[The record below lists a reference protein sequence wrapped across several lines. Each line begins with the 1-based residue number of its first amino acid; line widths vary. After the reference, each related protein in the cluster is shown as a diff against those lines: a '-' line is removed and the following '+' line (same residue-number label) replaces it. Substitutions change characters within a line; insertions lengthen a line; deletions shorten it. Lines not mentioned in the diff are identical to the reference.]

1 MRFAKYV
8 GLRKAVLCSVIVIAG
23 IGIVGCNGGEGNE
36 KTDTVKSETTAEE
49 TDTEKDGTT
58 AGEAEAE
65 KNGTKEEKTELSEEK
80 FRSATKAQWETW
92 TDEQGNKIE
101 GFKNEAGRADGE
113 VKIEYKSGDCYEGFC
128 VNGLL
133 RGHGKLVWKDKGYYV
148 GNWADGNMDGFGV
161 CKWND
166 TNDFYVG
173 EWKDGKREGIGILQK
188 SDEKAEVAIWE
199 DDEKVE
205 LLKAASLETEG
216 VRSIYVSSNE
226 KYADRAVIVYKD
238 GSEYIGEIKGQKP
251 DGWGVR
257 YETKDKY
264 SEGQFKDGKY
274 HGIVTRYFEGGI
286 RATSYYTD
294 GKRNG
299 PSVQINEDG
308 GRMEQFYASGEEL
321 PVRRC
326 IYISG
331 KDGSVSTG
339 IAKEV
344 GKSEID
350 TGTETWFEDDQMYI
364 GRKENGTP
372 KGDILDV
379 HEDGRHCLKNAED
392 NFLVQFQPFYNGNI
406 KSYFCWYPTNPIEG
420 LEEGELLYA
429 YMREDGRIGLGTY
442 EDKEWKPVG
451 L

>member
-1 MRFAKYV
+1 MRLAKYT
-8 GLRKAVLCSVIVIAG
+8 GFRKAILCGVIVIAG
-23 IGIVGCNGGEGNE
+23 MGIVGCEGGESNE
-36 KTDTVKSETTAEE
+36 KTDAVKNETAAGQTDAE
-49 TDTEKDGTT
+49 KNGTT

-65 KNGTKEEKTELSEEK
+65 KNETKVEKTELSEEK

-92 TDEQGNKIE
+92 TDEQGDKFE

-113 VKIEYKSGDCYEGFC
+113 VKIEYKDGNHYEGYC
-128 VNGLL
+128 ASGHL
-133 RGHGKLVWKDKGYYV
+133 RGHGKFTWKDKGYYV
-148 GNWADGNMDGFGV
+148 GNWADGNMNGFGT
-161 CKWND
+161 CQWDD
-166 TNDFYVG
+166 TNEVYVG
-173 EWKDGKREGIGILQK
+173 EWKNGKREGIGMLVK
-188 SDEKAEVAIWE
+188 RNEKKVEIAIWE
-199 DDEKVE
+199 DDKEIE
-205 LLKAASLETEG
+205 ILKATPMETADEK
-216 VRSIYVSSNE
+216 SIYVSSNA
-226 KYADRAVIVYKD
+226 KYADRAVIFYEN
-238 GSEYIGEIKGQKP
+238 GSEYIGEVKGQKP
-251 DGWGVR
+251 NGWGVR
-257 YETKDKY
+257 FEKDRY

-274 HGIVTRYFEGGI
+274 HGIVTRYFEGGV

-326 IYISG
+326 IYVSG

-344 GKSEID
+344 GKAEID
-350 TGTETWFEDDQMYI
+350 TETETWFEDDQMFI
-364 GRKENGTP
+364 GRKEDGAPT
-372 KGDILDV
+372 GDILDI

-392 NFLVQFQPFYNGNI
+392 NFLVQFQSFYNRDSE
-406 KSYFCWYPTNPIEG
+406 SYFCWNPTDPIEG
-420 LEEGELLYA
+420 VEEGQLVYA